1 MRAEWMTSVRIA
13 LIVTGGLDRG
23 GRQRVIPA
31 LLAFVG
37 ALARRHE
44 VHAFVLRHYPEP
56 CRYELLGATV
66 HDLGR
71 ADGVPGLGRWRQAGR
86 LLAAMTRVGPF
97 DLLHAYWGVPA
108 GVVGTAI
115 AERLGIPSIVT
126 LDSGELVA
134 LPDIGYGLQRR
145 WRDRRAMA
153 STLRRASQL
162 TVCTAYMASLSRAH
176 GAVVAEVPLG
186 VEPHHFP
193 QSLPQSAPTPGSS
206 WRLLHVASLNPVK
219 DQATLLRA
227 LARVVAREPRVML
240 DIVGEDTLNGEIQ
253 RLARTLQ
260 IESSVTFHGFQ
271 PTDAL
276 GAFYQ
281 RAHLHVVSSRH
292 EAAGVVTLEAA
303 CAGVPTIGTRVGY
316 VADWDGERA
325 VAVDVGDADAL
336 AAGILALLADPDRR
350 ARLGAA
356 ARAWALEHS
365 VEWTAARFDTIYRE
379 AVASHSRRAART
391 SR

>member
-1 MRAEWMTSVRIA
+1 VRIA
-13 LIVTGGLDRG
+13 LIVTGGLDRS

-37 ALARRHE
+37 AIARHHE

-71 ADGVPGLGRWRQAGR
+71 ADGMPGLGRRRQARR
-86 LLAAMTRVGPF
+86 LLAAMTRLGPF
-97 DLLHAYWGVPA
+97 DLLHAYWGIPA
-108 GVVGTAI
+108 GVVGTAV
-115 AERLGIPSIVT
+115 ADRLGIPSIVT
-126 LDSGELVA
+126 LDSGELVGI
-134 LPDIGYGLQRR
+134 PDIGYGLQLR
-145 WRDRRAMA
+145 WRDRRAIT
-153 STLRRASQL
+153 STLRRASRL
-162 TVCTAYMASLSRAH
+162 TVCTAYMASLARAH
-176 GAVVAEVPLG
+176 GAVVTEVPLG
-186 VEPHHFP
+186 VDSHHFP
-193 QSLPQSAPTPGSS
+193 QAAPTAGPP

-227 LARVVAREPRVML
+227 LALVVAREPRVML

-253 RLARTLQ
+253 RLARTLR

-276 GAFYQ
+276 GAFYE

-303 CAGVPTIGTRVGY
+303 CAGVATIGTRVGY

-325 VAVDVGDADAL
+325 VAVDVGDAEAL
-336 AAGILALLADPDRR
+336 AAGILTLLGDPDRR

-356 ARAWALEHS
+356 ARAWAIEHS
-365 VEWTAARFDTIYRE
+365 AEWTAARFDAIYRD
-379 AVASHSRRAART
+379 AVASHSRRAAST

>member
-1 MRAEWMTSVRIA
+1 MRVA
-13 LIVTGGLDRG
+13 LIATGGLDRS

-31 LLAFVG
+31 LLAFVE
-37 ALARRHE
+37 AIARRHE

-56 CRYELLGATV
+56 CSYELAGATV

-71 ADGVPGLGRWRQAGR
+71 SDGIPGLGRWRQARR
-86 LLAAMTRVGPF
+86 LFEAMSRIGSF
-97 DLLHAYWGVPA
+97 DVLHAYWGIPA
-108 GVVGTAI
+108 GVVGTGVAS
-115 AERLGIPSIVT
+115 RLGIPSVVT
-126 LDSGELVA
+126 LDSGELVG
-134 LPDIGYGLQRR
+134 LPDIGYGLQLR
-145 WRDRRAMA
+145 WRDRQAIA

-162 TVCTAYMASLSRAH
+162 TVCTAYMASLASAH
-176 GAVVAEVPLG
+176 GVARARIAEVPLG
-186 VEPHHFP
+186 VDPRHFSP
-193 QSLPQSAPTPGSS
+193 STAMAGPP

-219 DQATLLRA
+219 DQTTLLRA
-227 LARVVAREPRVML
+227 LALVVAREPRVML
-240 DIVGEDTLNGEIQ
+240 DIVGEDTLNGEMQ
-253 RLARTLQ
+253 RLARTLRV
-260 IESSVTFHGFQ
+260 ESFVTFHGFT

-292 EAAGVVTLEAA
+292 EAAGVVMLEAA

-325 VAVDVGDADAL
+325 VAVPVGDPGAL
-336 AAGILALLADPDRR
+336 ADGILALLADPDRR

-356 ARAWALEHS
+356 ARAWAMEHS
-365 VEWTAARFDTIYRE
+365 AEWTAERFDSIYRDV
-379 AVASHSRRAART
+379 VANRSRLAART

>member
-1 MRAEWMTSVRIA
+1 MTSVRIA

-31 LLAFVG
+31 LLALVG

-56 CRYELLGATV
+56 CDYELLGATV

-71 ADGVPGLGRWRQAGR
+71 ADGIPGLGRWRQARR
-86 LLAAMTRVGPF
+86 LFAAMTRLGPF
-97 DLLHAYWGVPA
+97 DLLHAYWGIPA
-108 GVVGTAI
+108 GVVGTAV
-115 AERLGIPSIVT
+115 ADRLGIPSIVT
-126 LDSGELVA
+126 LDSGELVG

-145 WRDRRAMA
+145 WRDRRAIA
-153 STLRRASQL
+153 ATLRRTSRL
-162 TVCTAYMASLSRAH
+162 TVCTAYMISLARARGAS
-176 GAVVAEVPLG
+176 VTEVPLG
-186 VEPHHFP
+186 VDPRHFP
-193 QSLPQSAPTPGSS
+193 PSAPTAGAP

-227 LARVVAREPRVML
+227 LAIVVAREPRVML

-253 RLARTLQ
+253 RLARTLGV
-260 IESSVTFHGFQ
+260 ESAVTFHGFQ

-276 GAFYQ
+276 GDFYR

-325 VAVDVGDADAL
+325 VAVDVGDAEGL
-336 AAGILALLADPDRR
+336 ATGILALLADPDRR

-356 ARAWALEHS
+356 ARAWAIEHS
-365 VEWTAARFDTIYRE
+365 AEWTAERFDAIYRD
-379 AVASHSRRAART
+379 AVASDSRRAVRT